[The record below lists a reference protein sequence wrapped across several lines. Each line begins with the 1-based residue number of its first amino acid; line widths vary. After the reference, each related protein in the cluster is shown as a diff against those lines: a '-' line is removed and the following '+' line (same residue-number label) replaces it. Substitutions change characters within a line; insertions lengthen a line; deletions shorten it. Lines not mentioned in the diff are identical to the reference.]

1 MEDLMDWVPMAAD
14 RIFQELQKVR
24 GLRQEIDQMD
34 EETKTLIVKSIEK
47 IIREEKDGKS
57 DG

>member
-1 MEDLMDWVPMAAD
+1 MAAD

-34 EETKTLIVKSIEK
+34 EEAKTLIVKSIEK

>member
-1 MEDLMDWVPMAAD
+1 MEDLTDWVSVAAD
-14 RIFQELQKVR
+14 RVFQKLQKVR

-34 EETKTLIVKSIEK
+34 EEAKTLIVKSIEK